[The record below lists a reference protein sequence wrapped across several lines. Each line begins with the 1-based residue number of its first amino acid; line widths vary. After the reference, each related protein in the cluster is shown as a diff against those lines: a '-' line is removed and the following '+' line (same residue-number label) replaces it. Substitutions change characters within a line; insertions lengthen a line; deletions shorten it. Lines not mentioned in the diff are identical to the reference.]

1 MYLIDLGPA
10 GGIFLLLG
18 IFLVIGILA
27 AILELVQAAKQDKE
41 LNLVEELKNALCPCL
56 PKKKEKVEDQE
67 EKLEEIPISEKQN
80 GEELA

>member
-27 AILELVQAAKQDKE
+27 AILELVQATKQDKE
-41 LNLVEELKNALCPCL
+41 LKLVEELKNALCPCL